1 MNAGWLHDFTLGI
14 RLAVGGGRTSWARL
28 ALGTVGIGLAAALL
42 LLFASV
48 GNVMTGMNARVNA
61 GLTNTTVIS
70 GVSPTQYLSDDMT
83 FRGVP
88 LTGAYLHGTGP
99 NSPVP
104 PGIGALPGPNEVVL
118 SPALADLLR
127 SDGGAALQQRF
138 PQKVVGTIGL
148 PGLRGPADM
157 AFYVGAGPLPTTGA
171 DATSAMDVYSFGA
184 PPDQQA
190 TDPTLLVVAAIG
202 GVALLIPIL
211 IFVAVSSRIA
221 GAQRDRRL
229 AALRL
234 AGAGD
239 RQVRRIAAAE
249 SLVSS
254 ATGLVLGALVF
265 LGLRQLA
272 PRFELLGWSF
282 FTADVVPDP
291 VLTVLIVLVV
301 PLLAVGTA
309 LFALRRVIIEPLGVV
324 REARP
329 IRRRLWWRVAPIA
342 LGLVLLLVV
351 QPGYGVATGWWIA
364 IVVVGATSLMV
375 GVPVVLPWLLERL
388 VDRIRGGA
396 PSWQL
401 AIRRLQLDSGTPARV
416 VAGVAV
422 VLASAVTMQLML
434 ASTAY
439 RDDRPTVA
447 SGEDW
452 VGVYSTAA
460 AAGQVTS
467 DLAKVPAAKR
477 VDQIEQIDTVGENHQ
492 HSVSIASCATITR
505 ALPVAHCADGDG
517 FLVDTVGVTDPA
529 KPGDAWQLTDKHKGT
544 EKIPYTVPNL
554 TSVTRP
560 IQVPPGPY
568 IGDGVVL
575 TPAAAATLTLPADRQ
590 ALTYVL
596 TDAAQADADDQIAT
610 GLAGLTW
617 QVYVT
622 LSGSAAVRAGQDTFV
637 VVRGAL
643 LTASLLTLLLA
654 GISMLVLALEQIRER
669 RRPLAM
675 LAAAGVPRAT
685 LARSLLWQ
693 TAVPV
698 VLAVVVAVGI
708 GIGLAGLVLRTAGL
722 ALRIDWPTIGA
733 FAGATVVLVLLVT
746 ALTLPT
752 LRGLTHLS
760 ALRTE

>member
-1 MNAGWLHDFTLGI
+1 MTAGWPHDFALGV
-14 RLAVGGGRTSWARL
+14 RLAVGGGRTSWTRL
-28 ALGTVGIGLAAALL
+28 ALGTVGIGLATALL
-42 LLFASV
+42 LLFASF
-48 GNVMTGMNARVNA
+48 GNVMARMDARVNA
-61 GLTNTTVIS
+61 GLTDTTVIS
-70 GVSPTQYLSDDMT
+70 GVSPTQYLSADIT
-83 FRGVP
+83 YRGVP

-104 PGIGALPGPNEVVL
+104 PGIGALPGPNEAVL

-127 SDGGAALQQRF
+127 SDAGLRSRF
-138 PQKVVGTIGL
+138 PQQVVGTIGVA
-148 PGLRGPADM
+148 GLRGPADL
-157 AFYVGAGPLPTTGA
+157 AFYVGVGPLPTSGA
-171 DATSAMDVYSFGA
+171 EATNASDVYAFGA
-184 PPDQQA
+184 PPGQHS
-190 TDPTLLVVAAIG
+190 TDPTLLVVAAVG

-249 SLVSS
+249 SLVSA

-272 PRFELLGWSF
+272 PRFDMLGWSF
-282 FTADVVPDP
+282 FTEDIVPDP
-291 VLTVLIVLVV
+291 LLTALIVLLV
-301 PLLAVGTA
+301 PTLAVGTA
-309 LFALRRVIIEPLGVV
+309 LFALRGVIIEPLGVV

-329 IRRRLWWRVAPIA
+329 VRRRLWWRVAPIA

-351 QPGYGVATGWWIA
+351 QPGHGVATGWWIA
-364 IVVVGATSLMV
+364 IVVIGATSLMV
-375 GVPVVLPWLLERL
+375 GVPAILPWLLERL

-434 ASTAY
+434 ASATNRY
-439 RDDRPTVA
+439 DLSTVA
-447 SGEDW
+447 SGEEW
-452 VGVYSTAA
+452 VSVFSTAA
-460 AAGQVTS
+460 AAGQVTA

-477 VDQIEQIDTVGENHQ
+477 VDQVQQVDADHQ
-492 HSVSIASCATITR
+492 HTVSTASCATITR
-505 ALPVAHCADGDG
+505 TLPVSHCVDGDS
-517 FLVDTVGVTDPA
+517 FLVNVAGTTDPA
-529 KPGDAWQLTDKHKGT
+529 NPGDIWQLTGRHRGS
-544 EKIPYTVPNL
+544 EKIAYTVPNL
-554 TSVTRP
+554 TPVTTPMR
-560 IQVPPGPY
+560 VPPGPY
-568 IGDGVVL
+568 IGAGVVL
-575 TPAAAATLTLPADRQ
+575 TPAAAAQTTLPVDRQ

-596 TDAAQADADDQIAT
+596 TDAAQADAGDQIAAA
-610 GLAGLTW
+610 LAGLTW
-617 QVYVT
+617 QVYVSIT
-622 LSGSAAVRAGQDTFV
+622 GSAALSAGQDTFV

-643 LTASLLTLLLA
+643 LVASLFTLLLA

-675 LAAAGVPRAT
+675 LAAAGVPRSA

-708 GIGLAGLVLRTAGL
+708 GVGLAGLVLRTAGL
-722 ALRIDWPTIGA
+722 TLRIDWSMIGA

-746 ALTLPT
+746 AMTLPT
-752 LRGLTHLS
+752 LRGVTRMS
-760 ALRTE
+760 SLRTE